1 MIDDALPV
9 RSEGTARSAPSFAGF
24 CRFMNVRRPW
34 GVAGMSNAKAGE
46 TRLATGGAAFHAL
59 VDITKSLL
67 QPMTLATA
75 LDQILSQVEALFG
88 YEICSVILPAER
100 EDTMYMAAHR
110 GYDPEVAN
118 TIRLRIGRDGIV
130 GHVAATGKPHYAP
143 DVTTDPY
150 YIRGSVTVKS
160 QFAMPLI
167 VDGKV
172 IGVLDVESDRVDAFP
187 EDIREML
194 EAFAALVALAIY
206 RAQHQE
212 RLEHLA
218 LTDGLTG
225 LANNRAFWEALH
237 RELSRA
243 RRFNHPLTLLML
255 EIDRFKLVNDTYGHL
270 KGDEALRGI
279 AQILGLCCR
288 TMDTAS
294 RFGGDE
300 FALILPQ
307 TTKSDA
313 RVVAER
319 IRNTIHNYRLDG
331 HIRLTVSIGL
341 SAFPEDGLTPNAL
354 FAVADYAM
362 YRIKDLGGDGIS
374 SETPSGPTALL

>member
-1 MIDDALPV
+1 
-9 RSEGTARSAPSFAGF
+9 
-24 CRFMNVRRPW
+24 
-34 GVAGMSNAKAGE
+34 MSNAEPGRSHLPAGRE
-46 TRLATGGAAFHAL
+46 AFHAF
-59 VDITKSLL
+59 VDITKRLL
-67 QPMTLATA
+67 QPMNLTA
-75 LDQILSQVEALFG
+75 VLDQILSQVEELFG
-88 YEICSVILPAER
+88 YEVCSVILPTGR

-118 TIRLRIGRDGIV
+118 TIRLRIGEDGIV

-143 DVTTDPY
+143 DVSTDPY
-150 YIRGSVTVKS
+150 YIKGSVTVRS

-167 VDGKV
+167 VDGRV
-172 IGVLDVESDRVDAFP
+172 IGVLDVEDEKLDGFP
-187 EDIREML
+187 EDVRSVL
-194 EAFAALVALAIY
+194 AAFAALVALAIY

-212 RLEHLA
+212 KLEHLA

-243 RRFNHPLTLLML
+243 RRFNNPLSLLML

-279 AQILGLCCR
+279 AQIMGLCSR
-288 TMDTAS
+288 TMDTAA

-307 TTKSDA
+307 TTKADA

-319 IRNTIHNYRLDG
+319 IRNTIQNYRLDG
-331 HIRLTVSIGL
+331 HIRLTVSMGL
-341 SAFPEDGLTPNAL
+341 AAFPDDGLTPNAL

-362 YRIKDLGGDGIS
+362 YRVKDVGGDGIS
-374 SETPSGPTALL
+374 SHTPTGPQAIL